1 MKGITYMTGGQLAVA
16 LKQVGW
22 DAGRFCDV
30 TGTKP
35 ERMKHWLNDADKIP
49 RWVPILM
56 TTLTVQTAL
65 DMAGRAHK
73 LLLSNQHEE
82 MAQQRGYVAR
92 QVAR

>member
-1 MKGITYMTGGQLAVA
+1 MKGICYMTGGQLAVA

-22 DAGRFCDV
+22 DNARFCDV
-30 TGTKP
+30 TGVKD
-35 ERMKHWLNDADKIP
+35 ERLKHWLKDADRIP

-56 TTLTVQTAL
+56 TTLTVQPAL

-73 LLLSNQHEE
+73 LLLSNQHEQV
-82 MAQQRGYVAR
+82 AQQREYVAR

>member
-1 MKGITYMTGGQLAVA
+1 MKGICYMTGGQLAVA

-22 DAGRFCDV
+22 DAARFCDV
-30 TGTKP
+30 TGVKD
-35 ERMKHWLNDADKIP
+35 ERLKHWLKDADRIP

-56 TTLTVQTAL
+56 TTLTVQPAL

-73 LLLSNQHEE
+73 LLLANQHEE

>member
-22 DAGRFCDV
+22 DNARFCDV
-30 TGTKP
+30 TGVKD
-35 ERMKHWLNDADKIP
+35 ERLKHWLKDADRIP

-56 TTLTVQTAL
+56 TTLTVQAAL

-73 LLLSNQHEE
+73 LLLSNQHEQV
-82 MAQQRGYVAR
+82 AQQREYVAR

>member
-22 DAGRFCDV
+22 DNARFCDV
-30 TGTKP
+30 TGVKD
-35 ERMKHWLNDADKIP
+35 ERLKHWLKDADKIP

-56 TTLTVQTAL
+56 TAL
-65 DMAGRAHK
+65 VKEDAYELVMGAHK
-73 LLLSNQHEE
+73 LLLSNQHEQ
-82 MAQQRGYVAR
+82 MAHQREYVAR